1 MSKYSQSPK
10 VTESGLPA
18 LSAQM
23 KRLRL
28 KFLKSVKSESL
39 DQALETLRLN
49 LAKEKDE
56 TARLGSLAAQT
67 WLIRQRLLSIASDDV
82 PQVADC
88 LEVLEPARSKLNF
101 VPKTPTQEQLM
112 KSFIRFADTLST
124 SMGKAFSWC
133 IVILMGGTVYEVVM
147 AYAFNKP
154 TLWNFDFS
162 MQMYGAILM
171 MSGAYC
177 LATEAHVRGDVIYRL
192 FNQKT
197 QAWIDLVLYF
207 IFFFPG
213 VIALAFYGY
222 EYAAQ
227 AWKIKETSWSSP
239 AQIQIYMVKSMIPA
253 AGILL
258 IIQGISEVFRSIL
271 CIKVGQWPARMVVA
285 EETEKIL
292 MRTSQEEDNKNAV

>member
-1 MSKYSQSPK
+1 MSKTIGKLLILVGFLDYALGVFEQPLIHKYSP
-10 VTESGLPA
+10 L
-18 LSAQM
+18 L
-23 KRLRL
+23 LW
-28 KFLKSVKSESL
+28 
-39 DQALETLRLN
+39 TL
-49 LAKEKDE
+49 
-56 TARLGSLAAQT
+56 G
-67 WLIRQRLLSIASDDV
+67 IIFIV
-82 PQVADC
+82 PM
-88 LEVLEPARSKLNF
+88 R
-101 VPKTPTQEQLM
+101 T
-112 KSFIRFADTLST
+112 FIKFADTLST

-147 AYAFNKP
+147 AYVFNKP

-192 FNQKT
+192 FSEKK
-197 QAWIDLVLYF
+197 QAWIDLILYF

-222 EYAAQ
+222 EYAAL

-258 IIQGISEVFRSIL
+258 IIQGISEVFRSII
-271 CIKVGQWPARMVVA
+271 CIQEGKWPARMVVA

-292 MRTSQEEDNKNAV
+292 MRKAESGDQRDVI